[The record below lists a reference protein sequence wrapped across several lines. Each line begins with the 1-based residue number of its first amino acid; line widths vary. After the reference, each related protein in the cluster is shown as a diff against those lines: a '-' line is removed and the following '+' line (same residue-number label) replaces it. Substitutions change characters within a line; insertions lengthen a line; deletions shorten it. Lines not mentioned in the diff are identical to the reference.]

1 MRRNSTCAALRQRYN
16 MLVSSPLLN
25 ILEKKKGVWRQ
36 TLLQE
41 KKKKRKPVTRIYIYE
56 ATRVLFFIQMD
67 SPAWHSRIK
76 PDKHTT
82 HNTLSQTQRRRSGV
96 KKKKKRRER
105 WKKKTWIPAVV
116 CVLEQVNSLYSRIAI
131 TSTLQQ
137 GCSWLE
143 LNAVWPDQTRGLFF
157 SLFVKMQ
164 IWAASHCKNSS
175 RLLSTFPIFGSRRKK
190 KPPKLWQYLQNMF
203 WILKFGW
210 KKRACFLLFF
220 SNNDNFAFH
229 FSS

>member
-1 MRRNSTCAALRQRYN
+1 MLICDSMHLWDAAEFNVRCAQATLQY
-16 MLVSSPLLN
+16 VSQLPAVKYTW
-25 ILEKKKGVWRQ
+25 KKKRCLKTNTVAG
-36 TLLQE
+36 
-41 KKKKRKPVTRIYIYE
+41 KKKRKPVTRIYIYE

-67 SPAWHSRIK
+67 SPAWHSCIK
-76 PDKHTT
+76 PDKHTR
-82 HNTLSQTQRRRSGV
+82 NTLSQTQRRRSGV
-96 KKKKKRRER
+96 KKKRRER

-190 KPPKLWQYLQNMF
+190 SPPNCDNICKICFEF
-203 WILKFGW
+203 WNSAE
-210 KKRACFLLFF
+210 KKGLFSF
-220 SNNDNFAFH
+220 IFF
-229 FSS
+229 